1 MPLQEQEQVVEE
13 KKVERI
19 DPLNEEAR
27 IWNGI
32 LKNKASSDG
41 STYDKQIRNF
51 LNGDEL
57 GLVITLTEYRD
68 LVGKTAGRET
78 EIKYLKE
85 RIDELKERI
94 DELNAR
100 NLELND
106 TIRDMRIRITE
117 LRKERKEKEDKEEN
131 GTD

>member
-13 KKVERI
+13 IYESPADER
-19 DPLNEEAR
+19 AR
-27 IWNGI
+27 IWNEI
-32 LKNKASSDG
+32 LRKKADNTG

-51 LNGDEL
+51 LSDDEL
-57 GLVITLTEYRD
+57 SVLITLAEYRD
-68 LVGKTAGRET
+68 LVGAAAGREV

-85 RIDELKERI
+85 KI

-106 TIRDMRIRITE
+106 TIRDMHIRITE

>member
-13 KKVERI
+13 IFESPADER
-19 DPLNEEAR
+19 AR
-27 IWNGI
+27 IWNEV
-32 LKNKASSDG
+32 LKKKADGTG

-51 LNGDEL
+51 LSDDEL
-57 GLVITLTEYRD
+57 SVLITLAEYRD
-68 LVGKTAGRET
+68 LVGAAAGREV

-85 RIDELKERI
+85 KI

-106 TIRDMRIRITE
+106 TIRDMHIRITE

>member
-1 MPLQEQEQVVEE
+1 MSLQEQEQELE
-13 KKVERI
+13 KIYESPADER
-19 DPLNEEAR
+19 AR
-27 IWNGI
+27 IWNEI
-32 LKNKASSDG
+32 LRKKADNTG

-51 LNGDEL
+51 LSDDEL
-57 GLVITLTEYRD
+57 SVLITLAEYRD
-68 LVGKTAGRET
+68 LVGAASGREV
-78 EIKYLKE
+78 EIKY
-85 RIDELKERI
+85 LKERI

-106 TIRDMRIRITE
+106 TIRDMHIRITE

>member
-1 MPLQEQEQVVEE
+1 MPLQEQEAQEE
-13 KKVERI
+13 KVERI

-68 LVGKTAGRET
+68 LVGRAAGREV
-78 EIKYLKE
+78 EIKY
-85 RIDELKERI
+85 LKERI

>member
-1 MPLQEQEQVVEE
+1 MPIHEQEQEVQEE
-13 KKVERI
+13 KVERI
-19 DPLNEEAR
+19 DPLNEEAC

-68 LVGKTAGRET
+68 LVGKVAGREV
-78 EIKYLKE
+78 EIRYLKE
-85 RIDELKERI
+85 RIDELS
-94 DELNAR
+94 AR

-106 TIRDMRIRITE
+106 TIRDMHIRITE

>member
-1 MPLQEQEQVVEE
+1 MPLQEQEQVVQGE
-13 KKVERI
+13 KVERI

-68 LVGKTAGRET
+68 LVGKAAGREV
-78 EIKYLKE
+78 EITYLK
-85 RIDELKERI
+85 KEI

-106 TIRDMRIRITE
+106 TIRDMHIRITE

>member
-13 KKVERI
+13 IFESPADER
-19 DPLNEEAR
+19 AR

-32 LKNKASSDG
+32 LKKKADGTG

-51 LNGDEL
+51 LSDDEL
-57 GLVITLTEYRD
+57 SVLITLAEYRD
-68 LVGKTAGRET
+68 LVGAAAGREV

-85 RIDELKERI
+85 KI

>member
-1 MPLQEQEQVVEE
+1 MPLQEQEQVAQEE
-13 KKVERI
+13 KVERI

-32 LKNKASSDG
+32 LRNKASSDG

-57 GLVITLTEYRD
+57 GVVITLTEYRD
-68 LVGKTAGRET
+68 LVGKAAGREV
-78 EIKYLKE
+78 EIKY
-85 RIDELKERI
+85 LKERI

-106 TIRDMRIRITE
+106 TIQDMHIRITE

>member
-1 MPLQEQEQVVEE
+1 MPLQEQEQVIEE
-13 KKVERI
+13 IFESPADER
-19 DPLNEEAR
+19 AR
-27 IWNGI
+27 IWNEI
-32 LKNKASSDG
+32 LRKKADNTG

-51 LNGDEL
+51 LSDDEL
-57 GLVITLTEYRD
+57 SVLITLAEYRD
-68 LVGKTAGRET
+68 LVGAAAGREV
-78 EIKYLKE
+78 EIRYLKE
-85 RIDELKERI
+85 KI

-106 TIRDMRIRITE
+106 TIRDMHIRITE

>member
-1 MPLQEQEQVVEE
+1 MPLQEEEQVLE
-13 KKVERI
+13 KIYESPADEK
-19 DPLNEEAR
+19 AR
-27 IWNGI
+27 IWNEI
-32 LKNKASSDG
+32 LKKKADNTG

-51 LNGDEL
+51 LSDDEL
-57 GLVITLTEYRD
+57 SVLITLAEYRD
-68 LVGKTAGRET
+68 LVGAAAGREV
-78 EIKYLKE
+78 EIKY
-85 RIDELKERI
+85 LKERI

-106 TIRDMRIRITE
+106 TIRDMHIRITE

>member
-1 MPLQEQEQVVEE
+1 MPLQEQEQVLEE
-13 KKVERI
+13 IFESPADERT
-19 DPLNEEAR
+19 R
-27 IWNGI
+27 IWNEI
-32 LKNKASSDG
+32 LRKKADNTG

-51 LNGDEL
+51 LSDDEL
-57 GLVITLTEYRD
+57 SVLITLAEYRD
-68 LVGKTAGRET
+68 LVGAAAGREV
-78 EIKYLKE
+78 EIRY
-85 RIDELKERI
+85 LKERI

-106 TIRDMRIRITE
+106 TIRDMHIRITE